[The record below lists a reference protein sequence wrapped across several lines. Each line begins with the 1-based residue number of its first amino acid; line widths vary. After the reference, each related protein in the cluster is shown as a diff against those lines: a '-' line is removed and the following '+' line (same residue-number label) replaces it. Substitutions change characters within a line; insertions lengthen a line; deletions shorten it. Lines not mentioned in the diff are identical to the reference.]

1 MKKIYIA
8 DMTLAESGRDR
19 NRSLSFR
26 EKIEIAKHLDASGVD
41 VIELHGIEDARTDTL
56 FIRTVASFSKNSVL
70 SVPVGVE
77 DNSADAAAEALSTA
91 AKSRLR
97 VCVPVSTVQME
108 YFFRM
113 KPAAVLDYIKKTVS
127 KCASLSND
135 VEFRALDATRA
146 EKDFLV
152 SCVNEAI
159 SSGATVITLCDNAA
173 TMMPDT
179 LRAFI
184 SDFTAAVPEITSVRL
199 GILCENKYD
208 MALSSAVM
216 AISAGASEIKVSVG
230 DDSLPSLETASQILR
245 DCGDKY
251 GISSSIKYTE
261 ILRHTKQIK
270 WIKNAKIGGNTPFD
284 SGTALPNGDSEVFL
298 TSNDD
303 LASVTAAVMKLGYDL
318 SEEDNAKVY
327 EAFRKVAETKDVS
340 SRELDAIV
348 ASESLQVP
356 PTYRLISYLINSSN
370 VTSPMAH
377 VKLEK
382 NGRELQGMCVGNGP
396 IDSAF
401 LAIEQIVGHHYELDD
416 FQIQAVTEG
425 RQSLGS
431 ALIRLRSG
439 GKIYSGNG
447 ISTDIIGASISAYIS
462 AVNKVAYEEVM

>member
-8 DMTLAESGRDR
+8 DMTLSNSGRDKKQ
-19 NRSLSFR
+19 SLSFK
-26 EKIEIAKHLDASGVD
+26 EKIEIAKHLDNSGVD
-41 VIELHGIEDARTDTL
+41 VIELHGIEDTRTDTL
-56 FIRTVASFSKNSVL
+56 FIRTVSTFAKNSVL
-70 SVPVGVE
+70 SVPVGIDE
-77 DNSADAAAEALSTA
+77 NAAEAAAEALSGA
-91 AKSRLR
+91 VKSRLR

-113 KPAAVLDYIKKTVS
+113 KPAAVLEYIKKNVS
-127 KCASLSND
+127 KCASFSRD

-146 EKDFLV
+146 ETEFLAD
-152 SCVNEAI
+152 CVRSAI
-159 SSGATVITLCDNAA
+159 ASGATVITLCDNAA

-179 LRAFI
+179 FRSFLSEF
-184 SDFTAAVPEITSVRL
+184 SKAVPEISTVRL

-208 MALSSAVM
+208 MALSSAMM

-251 GISSSIKYTE
+251 GISSGIKYTE
-261 ILRHTKQIK
+261 ILRHTKQID
-270 WIKNAKIGGNTPFD
+270 WIKNARISGNTPFD
-284 SGTALPNGDSEVFL
+284 SGTSLPNGDSEIYL
-298 TSNDD
+298 TAADD
-303 LASVTAAVMKLGYDL
+303 ISSVTSAVIKLGYDL
-318 SEEDNAKVY
+318 SEEDNTKVY
-327 EAFRKVAETKDVS
+327 EAFKKVAETKDVS
-340 SRELDAIV
+340 FKELEAIV

-382 NGRELQGMCVGNGP
+382 NGRELQGVCVGNGP

-431 ALIRLRSG
+431 ALIRLRAG

-447 ISTDIIGASISAYIS
+447 ISTDIIGASISAYLS
-462 AVNKVAYEEVM
+462 AVNKIAYEEVM